1 MAVLLDTNFFLGL
14 VHPKDSNAERSVEIL
29 NLLADGS
36 QGLLYT
42 TNYVIVETCTLV
54 AVRTNNN
61 SSAFKHLDKIL
72 WGENRI
78 ASVLWSDKNLD
89 DKTWD
94 LFKKIN
100 QSGAKKSKIVS
111 FVDVNLII
119 LAQNHN
125 IGSIVSV
132 DDHFD
137 GFLNRIS

>member
-1 MAVLLDTNFFLGL
+1 M
-14 VHPKDSNAERSVEIL
+14 
-29 NLLADGS
+29 
-36 QGLLYT
+36 
-42 TNYVIVETCTLV
+42 V
-54 AVRTNNN
+54 AIRTNNN
-61 SSAFKHLDKIL
+61 SSAFEHLEKIL

-94 LFKKIN
+94 LFKKII
-100 QSGAKKSKIVS
+100 QSGAKNSKIVS
-111 FVDVNLII
+111 FVDANLII